1 MAAQLVSCGFIAG
14 PRGGCIENAP
24 RVSDFVYRYRCR
36 VDSGRMP
43 AAATRE
49 TGDQCLP
56 ACRVSSVW
64 SQDSVWTPVGPGIG
78 CLLR

>member
-1 MAAQLVSCGFIAG
+1 
-14 PRGGCIENAP
+14 
-24 RVSDFVYRYRCR
+24 
-36 VDSGRMP
+36 MP

-56 ACRVSSVW
+56 VCRVSSVW

-78 CLLR
+78 CLFTVEIKFKVERCQWDATQMTKSIQY